1 VRLPVATKLW
11 IRSFQFPVCRS
22 LHVVIVY
29 ECDGFKHLPYFLKAI
44 ARSMIQQVNSA
55 KALPDVNKHLLKG
68 IKPIIY
74 LLSLGG
80 E

>member
-11 IRSFQFPVCRS
+11 IRSFQFPVRRS
-22 LHVVIVY
+22 FHAVIVY
-29 ECDGFKHLPYFLKAI
+29 ECDGFKYLPFFLKAI
-44 ARSMIQQVNSA
+44 AIRVIQQVNLA

>member
-1 VRLPVATKLW
+1 
-11 IRSFQFPVCRS
+11 
-22 LHVVIVY
+22 VY
-29 ECDGFKHLPYFLKAI
+29 ECDGFNHLPYFLKAI
-44 ARSMIQQVNSA
+44 ARRVIQQVKLA
-55 KALPDVNKHLLKG
+55 KALPDVNTHLLKG

>member
-1 VRLPVATKLW
+1 
-11 IRSFQFPVCRS
+11 
-22 LHVVIVY
+22 VY

>member
-1 VRLPVATKLW
+1 
-11 IRSFQFPVCRS
+11 
-22 LHVVIVY
+22 VY
-29 ECDGFKHLPYFLKAI
+29 ECDGFKYLPFFLKAI
-44 ARSMIQQVNSA
+44 AIRVIQQVNLA